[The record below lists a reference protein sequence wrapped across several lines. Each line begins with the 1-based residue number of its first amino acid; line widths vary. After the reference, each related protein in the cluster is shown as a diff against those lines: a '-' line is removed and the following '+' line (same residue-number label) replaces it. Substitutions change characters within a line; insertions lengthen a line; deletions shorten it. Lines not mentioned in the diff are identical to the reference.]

1 VRSILCDFDL
11 LYLDPL
17 APAVRAITG
26 PFLAEAVH
34 RLPDLAEALRQR
46 NSELTQDGYH
56 AQVHIE
62 ENSSLLFLIRDGKRV
77 PLRWKDGRF
86 AAKDRTYSIEE
97 LQAMGA
103 WLSPNALLRPVMQD
117 YLLPT
122 VAYVG
127 GPAEIAYMAQAQVL
141 YQGLLGRMPVIFPRN
156 GFTLLDARALKLLDR
171 YDVRVPDLLDHRE
184 HVRERLAAKLVP
196 QGLHAEFAQMRAAAA
211 NLTTKLEADLR
222 AFDPTLDAA
231 VRKGAAKILYQL
243 DKLARKT
250 ARETMRRE
258 ARAGHDAEFLE
269 NLVYP
274 HRHLQERFYSIV
286 PFLAK
291 YGPELPH
298 LLMEEVQLSC
308 PDHMVR
314 VI

>member
-1 VRSILCDFDL
+1 V
-11 LYLDPL
+11 DPL
-17 APAVRAITG
+17 APGVRAITG
-26 PFLAEAVH
+26 PFLANAVH
-34 RLPDLAEALRQR
+34 RVPDMAESLRRR
-46 NSELTQDGYH
+46 NNELTESGYH

-86 AAKDRTYSIEE
+86 AAKDRTYSMQE
-97 LQAMGA
+97 LQAMGPS
-103 WLSPNALLRPVMQD
+103 LSPNALLRPVMQD

-122 VAYVG
+122 VTYVG

-141 YQGLLGRMPVIFPRN
+141 YQSLLGRMPVIFPRN
-156 GFTLLDARALKLLDR
+156 GFTLLDTRALKLMER

-184 HVRERLAAKLVP
+184 HVRERMAAKLVP
-196 QGLHAEFAQMRAAAA
+196 PGLHEEFALVRTSAA

-231 VRKGAAKILYQL
+231 ARKGAAKILYQL

-250 ARETMRRE
+250 AREAMRRE
-258 ARAGHDAEFLE
+258 ERAGQDAEFLE
-269 NLVYP
+269 HLVYP

-291 YGPELPH
+291 YGPDLPRR
-298 LLMEEVQLSC
+298 LMEEVQLGC

>member
-1 VRSILCDFDL
+1 
-11 LYLDPL
+11 
-17 APAVRAITG
+17 
-26 PFLAEAVH
+26 LAEAVH
-34 RLPDLAEALRQR
+34 RLPEMAEALRHR
-46 NSELTQDGYH
+46 NSELTDAGYH
-56 AQVHIE
+56 TQVHIE
-62 ENSSLLFLIRDGKRV
+62 ENSSLLFLIRDGRRV

-86 AAKDRTYSIEE
+86 AAKDRAYSINE
-97 LQAMGA
+97 LQAMGPS
-103 WLSPNALLRPVMQD
+103 LSPNALLRPVMQD
-117 YLLPT
+117 FLLPT
-122 VAYVG
+122 ITYVG

-156 GFTLLDARALKLLDR
+156 GFTLLDARAVKLMER
-171 YDVRVPDLLDHRE
+171 YDVRVPDLLDHCE
-184 HVRERLAAKLVP
+184 HVRARMAAKLVP
-196 QGLHAEFAQMRAAAA
+196 ASLHEEFAQVRASAVS
-211 NLTTKLEADLR
+211 LTTKLETGLR

-231 VRKGAAKILYQL
+231 ARKGAAKILYQL

-250 ARETMRRE
+250 AREAMRRE
-258 ARAGHDAEFLE
+258 ERAGRDADFLE
-269 NLVYP
+269 HLVYP

-298 LLMEEVQLSC
+298 RLMDEVQLGC